1 MAFANAVISPARPIP
16 NHGQSSF
23 TMTCSSPVAMAST
36 FVWMLN
42 VSQEVCVDCTMTMM
56 SPDIP
61 SMIILLLKLIV
72 CYINTAFVNSMS
84 FRSKILATAAQVAS
98 LNLAISQ
105 VTASQHGGSVY
116 DCVAINSQ
124 GSFGTSVMLLV
135 APAFTQ
141 QPVSQGDL
149 EVGDNVTLSCIA
161 ESHPLPVYQWE
172 QFNETSQSFI
182 ELTGETS
189 TTLQLTNLSVSNF
202 GEYRCKAI
210 VSEINVTIVSNISNI
225 SSESILLNI
234 EQYHKIFTLDA
245 SLQLSSSSLS
255 MTKSVTISNTQLS
268 STTISLTSSPSTF
281 TPRQAPDLA
290 LIIGVPVLTLRVL
303 AIILLAVG
311 ITIGLIV

>member
-1 MAFANAVISPARPIP
+1 
-16 NHGQSSF
+16 
-23 TMTCSSPVAMAST
+23 
-36 FVWMLN
+36 
-42 VSQEVCVDCTMTMM
+42 
-56 SPDIP
+56 
-61 SMIILLLKLIV
+61 
-72 CYINTAFVNSMS
+72 MS
-84 FRSKILATAAQVAS
+84 FRSKILATAARVAS
-98 LNLAISQ
+98 LNFVIRQ
-105 VTASQHGGSVY
+105 VTASQHGGNVY

-141 QPVSQGDL
+141 QPVNQGDF
-149 EVGDNVTLSCIA
+149 EVGDNVTLTCIA
-161 ESHPLPVYQWE
+161 ESHPPPVYQWE
-172 QFNETSQSFI
+172 QFNDTSQSFM

-189 TTLQLTNLSVSNF
+189 TTLQLTNLSLSNF
-202 GEYRCKAI
+202 GKYRCKAI

-234 EQYHKIFTLDA
+234 EHYHKIFTLDA

-255 MTKSVTISNTQLS
+255 TVTTSNTQLS

-281 TPRQAPDLA
+281 TPRQAPNLA
-290 LIIGVPVLTLRVL
+290 LIIGVPVLTVRVL